1 MKKNLLFVAAV
12 ALVMASCKKDRTCSC
27 TITPVSST
35 VNGVTQ
41 PIAAG
46 THTREYKITKVTKKG
61 AACNS
66 GEETTTSTSTTNNV
80 VSTQVVVAK
89 AECTLK

>member
-1 MKKNLLFVAAV
+1 MKKNLLFVAVV
-12 ALVMASCKKDRTCSC
+12 ALSMASCKKDRTCTC
-27 TITPVSST
+27 NVTQVSST
-35 VNGVTQ
+35 LNGVTQ
-41 PIAAG
+41 PVQSG
-46 THTREYKITKVTKKG
+46 TRTREYKITKVTKKG

-66 GEETTTSTSTTNNV
+66 GEETTTSTSTSNNV